1 MRLYFSFLL
10 LLIMF
15 SGASAYE
22 EISSTTSTTL
32 WMPAVENHNIIIQ
45 GTNYEPAP
53 AEPGNYLDIYTVIRN
68 EGNDDLND
76 FYVAIDPSYPFYL
89 MGSETGTEFVDQL
102 SSGREKLT
110 EFRLMVDDQ
119 ALSGSYNLYIKICK
133 DAFCDKE
140 IKRMISTVSVSTGG
154 KPKLEIGIDDH
165 ELFIPGSLGEI
176 IITSVNKGKLGIQFL
191 TIEMIDSEDYEIIST
206 PRKYL
211 GELQTDDFEREN
223 YQIHVNP
230 NIKDTKDITVLLE
243 IEYSDDNYKTYK
255 TQEEI
260 TFKVYSKADAK
271 KIGLIENSSSGK
283 MIFLLLIIGFIGY
296 RWMRK
301 KKSKNVT

>member
-271 KIGLIENSSSGK
+271 KIGLIKNSSSGK
-283 MIFLLLIIGFIGY
+283 ILFLLLIVGVIGY
-296 RWMRK
+296 RWIRK
-301 KKSKNVT
+301 KKWKNVT

>member
-1 MRLYFSFLL
+1 MRLYFSFLIL
-10 LLIMF
+10 LVMF
-15 SGASAYE
+15 SSVSAYVE
-22 EISSTTSTTL
+22 TSSTTSSTI
-32 WMPAVENHNIIIQ
+32 WMPAIENHNIIIQ

-68 EGNDDLND
+68 EGNNALND

-89 MGSETGTEFVDQL
+89 VGSETGIEFVDQL

-119 ALSGSYNLYIKICK
+119 ALSGSYNLYIKICG
-133 DAFCDKE
+133 DMFCDEE
-140 IKRMISTVSVSTGG
+140 IKKMISTVSVSTGG
-154 KPKLEIGIDDH
+154 KPKLEVGIDDY
-165 ELFIPGSLGEI
+165 ELFTPGSLGEI

-211 GELQTDDFEREN
+211 GELQTDDFERET
-223 YQIHVNP
+223 YQIYVNP
-230 NIKDTKDITVLLE
+230 NIKDTKDVTVLLDV
-243 IEYSDDNYKTYK
+243 EYSDNNYKTYK
-255 TQEEI
+255 TQEEV

-271 KIGLIENSSSGK
+271 KIGLIENSSSGN
-283 MIFLLLIIGFIGY
+283 ILFLLLIIGFIGY
-296 RWMRK
+296 RWIRK
-301 KKSKNVT
+301 KKWKNVT

>member
-1 MRLYFSFLL
+1 MRSYLSFLL
-10 LLIMF
+10 LLVML
-15 SGASAYE
+15 SGASAYVE
-22 EISSTTSTTL
+22 TSSATSTTL
-32 WMPAVENHNIIIQ
+32 WMPDVENHNIIIQ

-68 EGNDDLND
+68 EGNDALND
-76 FYVAIDPSYPFYL
+76 FYVAIDPSYPFYF
-89 MGSETGTEFVDQL
+89 MGSETGVEFVDKL

-119 ALSGSYNLYIKICK
+119 ALSGSYNLYVKICK
-133 DAFCDKE
+133 DVFCDKE
-140 IKRMISTVSVSTGG
+140 IKKMISTVSVSTGG

-223 YQIHVNP
+223 YQIYVNP
-230 NIKDTKDITVLLE
+230 AIKNTKDVTVLLDV
-243 IEYSDDNYKTYK
+243 EYSDDNYKTYK